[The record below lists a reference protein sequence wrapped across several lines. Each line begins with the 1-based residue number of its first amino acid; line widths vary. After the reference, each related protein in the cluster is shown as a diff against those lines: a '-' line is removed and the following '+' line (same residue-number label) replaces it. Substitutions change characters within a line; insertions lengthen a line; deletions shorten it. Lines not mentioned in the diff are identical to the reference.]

1 MTDIIHRPPSG
12 ALTPRGNR
20 DGRKLGSRNRFS
32 KALIEDLTAA
42 WERDGAN
49 ALLLVAKR
57 EPARFLQLAFGVLP
71 RDVLINVVEQRR
83 PGGLDADDWALL
95 TRVLDLIKAHAPA
108 GSTPGEVFEVIETA
122 LRAHFAKEIADDS

>member
-1 MTDIIHRPPSG
+1 MTLIHRPPSG
-12 ALTPRGNR
+12 TLAPSR

-49 ALLLVAKR
+49 ALLVTAKR
-57 EPARFLQLAFGVLP
+57 EPAKFLQLAFGVLP
-71 RDVLINVVEQRR
+71 RDVLINVIEQRR
-83 PGGLDADDWALL
+83 PGGLDADDWEF
-95 TRVLDLIKAHAPA
+95 IKAHAPD